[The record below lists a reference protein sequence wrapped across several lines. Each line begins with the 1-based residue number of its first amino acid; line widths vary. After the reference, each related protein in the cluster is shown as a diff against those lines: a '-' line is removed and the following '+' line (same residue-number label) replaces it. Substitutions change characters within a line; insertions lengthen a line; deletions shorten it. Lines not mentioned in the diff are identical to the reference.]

1 MPQPSD
7 RKPGEGQRVLVGQ
20 PKHLARTSRL
30 AQTQARKGITG
41 EESGQHSVAMVLC
54 GGAGGGGA
62 VRQSSEKY
70 FSLPPACCAT
80 LGKSLNISEPFSLQ
94 EGST

>member
-54 GGAGGGGA
+54 GGAGRGGGLC
-62 VRQSSEKY
+62 VKVQR
-70 FSLPPACCAT
+70 
-80 LGKSLNISEPFSLQ
+80 NISHCLLLAVQP
-94 EGST
+94 